1 TLVVY
6 SAIQQYKSHII
17 NTISLYFYF
26 FFQAEDGIRDFHV
39 TGVQT
44 CALPI
49 FGQCLA
55 WGGVNQPAVATR
67 TLGREVDDAGHLR
80 GDVRVRNPQ
89 LLARGHEVRVP
100 VGVPTPGV
108 RVTQQP
114 HQLGRHHRPP
124 VGVRVSEGHDL
135 VGLVQLERLRRDR
148 AWNLAAGLHHQRVVP
163 QLRGTDTPD
172 AVESGGAV
180 VVVVGAA
187 RSEEHT

>member
-1 TLVVY
+1 D
-6 SAIQQYKSHII
+6 S
-17 NTISLYFYF
+17 
-26 FFQAEDGIRDFHV
+26 
-39 TGVQT
+39 
-44 CALPI
+44 

-187 RSEEHT
+187 DDTDVDVTHGLGAVVPERVNETELGQEEHAHPSGAGHAADVVDEL